1 MHAHEEHEPVRASLN
16 RAPHEPNDRRC
27 SKAHL
32 TRCAA
37 MIHARAAQRQVLG
50 AFEGDDAPAEDRAQL
65 LPLRCASKHETNL
78 GERQSALRGS

>member
-1 MHAHEEHEPVRASLN
+1 
-16 RAPHEPNDRRC
+16 
-27 SKAHL
+27 
-32 TRCAA
+32 